1 MPGKKQN
8 PIVQYFSE
16 FGVLRDCGKDFWLTN
31 FIQFFDG
38 LAYFTL
44 IGIFVLFLGRC
55 CGFNDADAT
64 LWVGLYTLFI
74 SLFVFAVGTICDI
87 IGLKRTYLIGFALL
101 IAGRVLLGFGFDTGM
116 QVLDLQ
122 PDVARWIVMSGICIM
137 SFGTAF
143 MSPCISTSI
152 RRFTTLR
159 ARPTGFNFYYLFMNI
174 GALLAGVA
182 FIKPLLNS
190 FGTVDGYMWI
200 VNLGTAC
207 SAIAFIFTRF
217 IDENYYAVP
226 EERVSQARSAMRRPL
241 QLIGEVA
248 REKAFQKLIVFLVLT
263 LGVRLVFTLQFL
275 VMPQY
280 YTRTVGEDFDLG
292 FIASLNPTIIVVGL
306 IAIIPI
312 LKNYST
318 VKLMISGMSIS
329 AFAMAFMAIPAEWYF
344 ILPGVETLGQAYFL
358 AIVLQ
363 ILVFAFGELLFSPR
377 FSEYVARVAP
387 KDKVASYMAL
397 SALPMFIAKPVNG
410 VVGGLLV
417 SYFCYDGIAAK
428 MDTGHISFWD
438 SPEFMWTIYL
448 IMAIVSPVAII
459 LTKDSF
465 VSDHP
470 DTPSTPEDEEERK
483 TDACSVEPAEESP
496 VEACRKPEADDQD
509 TTAPAQKA

>member
-1 MPGKKQN
+1 MSEEKNTETASLN
-8 PIVQYFSE
+8 PIVKYFSE
-16 FGVLRDCGKDFWLTN
+16 FKVLGECGRNFWLTN

-44 IGIFVLFLGRC
+44 IIVFSLFLKDY
-55 CGFNDADAT
+55 CGFRDADAPY
-64 LWVGLYTLFI
+64 WVGMYTLFL

-87 IGLKRTYLIGFALL
+87 IGLKRTYLIGFSLL
-101 IAGRVLLGFGFDTGM
+101 ISGRLIMGMGSDFGIHVLQLSQDTS
-116 QVLDLQ
+116 
-122 PDVARWIVMSGICIM
+122 RYIVMAGIGIM
-137 SFGTAF
+137 SFGSAF

-174 GALLAGVA
+174 GALLAGFAIVDPIRNA
-182 FIKPLLNS
+182 AGPVNGLWWVVN
-190 FGTVDGYMWI
+190 FGTC
-200 VNLGTAC
+200 C

-217 IDENYYAVP
+217 VDENFYAVP
-226 EERVSQARSAMRRPL
+226 EERVKRSEAAQRRPL

-248 REKAFQKLIVFLVLT
+248 RERAFQKLIVFLVLT

-280 YTRTVGEDFDLG
+280 YTRTIGDDFQLG
-292 FIASLNPTIIVVGL
+292 FMNSLNPFIIITGL

-312 LKNYST
+312 LNKFST

-329 AFAMAFMAIPAEWYF
+329 AASMVLIAIPPEWYF
-344 ILPGVETLGQAYFL
+344 IIPGIETIGQAYFV
-358 AIVLQ
+358 AIFTQ
-363 ILVFAFGELLFSPR
+363 IIVFAAGELLFSPR

-387 KDKVASYMAL
+387 KDKVASYMSL

-417 SYFCYDGIAAK
+417 SYLCYDGIATK
-428 MDTGHISFWD
+428 MDTGHIDFWH

-448 IMAIVSPVAII
+448 IMAVISPLAII
-459 LTKDSF
+459 LTKDMF

-470 DTPSTPEDEEERK
+470 EEDSREATPVVSEEEEAALIADELI
-483 TDACSVEPAEESP
+483 DAENTQNA
-496 VEACRKPEADDQD
+496 
-509 TTAPAQKA
+509 